1 MRDRAIR
8 RDIDKKVIKKRL
20 KFLKLHDDRKPDS
33 AGTTYY
39 EKIKAEPNRLAKKH
53 PYDCGNSKCYL
64 CHANKLLKN
73 KKAKDRR
80 MDDIVDN
87 LKIEPLL

>member
-1 MRDRAIR
+1 MQDRAIR

-39 EKIKAEPNRLAKKH
+39 EKMKATPHRLAKKH
-53 PYDCGNSKCYL
+53 PYDCGKAKCYL
-64 CHANKLLKN
+64 CHSGKLLKEQ
-73 KKAKDRR
+73 KARDKR
-80 MDDIVDN
+80 MDDLVDN
-87 LKIEPLL
+87 LKIKPL

>member
-20 KFLKLHDDRKPDS
+20 KFLKLHDDGKPDS

-39 EKIKAEPNRLAKKH
+39 EKIKATPHRLAKKH
-53 PYDCGNSKCYL
+53 PYDCGKAKCYF
-64 CHANKLLKN
+64 CHADKILKN
-73 KKAKDRR
+73 KKARDRR
-80 MDDIVDN
+80 MDQIVDSYN
-87 LKIEPLL
+87 IEQLP